1 MSFEDIKLLL
11 IEKFGAEIIVGEEL
25 DGLQP
30 ALIIEPDRIVDV
42 CLELR
47 NNTKTYF
54 DFLSCLTGVDYGVE
68 DGRFGVVY
76 HLASIPYKLQLTL
89 KISKANDR
97 DEDNLPSFPSVS
109 TVYRTADWHEREAYD
124 LEGIFF
130 EGHPDLR
137 RILLPDDWEG
147 YPLRK
152 DYKAAEYYKGIKI
165 DYPAPSADNSIK
177 IEYRT
182 SNPQTSKYN
191 RALDNYHQKI
201 AAASVED
208 MVLNM
213 GPQHPSTH
221 GVLRLELIT
230 DGEIVKEVIPH
241 MGYLHRCF
249 EKHAESLTY
258 QQTIPFTD
266 RLDYLASMNNS
277 HAFVMGVERML
288 GIDKDIPKRVEYIR
302 VLVCEMNR
310 IASHLIAIGTYGID
324 IGAFTPFL
332 WCFRDR
338 EHIMGMLEWA
348 SGSRMLYNYI
358 WVGGLF
364 YDLPVGFEERCRE
377 FVNYFKPKM
386 VELNQLL
393 TDNQIFISRT
403 ANVGV
408 LPRDVAINYGCSGPM
423 LRGSGLKWDLRRIDN
438 YSVYPELDFD
448 IPVGTGAMG
457 TVGDCWDRYKVRVD
471 EIEQSLK
478 IIEQCLDRLQNE
490 LKRTADF
497 DPRAK
502 LPRKLTPKPQDY
514 YVRCEGAKG
523 ELGFYFIAND
533 ARSEIPFR
541 AKARAPS
548 FNNLSVLPEIAK
560 GVMIADLIAI
570 IGSIDFVLGEVDR

>member
-1 MSFEDIKLLL
+1 M
-11 IEKFGAEIIVGEEL
+11 
-25 DGLQP
+25 
-30 ALIIEPDRIVDV
+30 
-42 CLELR
+42 
-47 NNTKTYF
+47 
-54 DFLSCLTGVDYGVE
+54 
-68 DGRFGVVY
+68 
-76 HLASIPYKLQLTL
+76 
-89 KISKANDR
+89 
-97 DEDNLPSFPSVS
+97 
-109 TVYRTADWHEREAYD
+109 
-124 LEGIFF
+124 
-130 EGHPDLR
+130 
-137 RILLPDDWEG
+137 
-147 YPLRK
+147 
-152 DYKAAEYYKGIKI
+152 
-165 DYPAPSADNSIK
+165 
-177 IEYRT
+177 
-182 SNPQTSKYN
+182 
-191 RALDNYHQKI
+191 
-201 AAASVED
+201 
-208 MVLNM
+208 NM

-277 HAFVMGVERML
+277 HAWVMGVERML

-310 IASHLIAIGTYGID
+310 IASHLIAVGTYGID

-332 WCFRDR
+332 WLFKDR

-377 FVNYFKPKM
+377 FIDYFKPKM

-423 LRGSGLKWDLRRIDN
+423 LRGSGLKWDLRRIDG
-438 YSVYPELDFD
+438 YSVYPELDFE
-448 IPVGTGAMG
+448 IPVGKGEMG
-457 TVGDCWDRYKVRVD
+457 TVGDCWDRYKVRID
-471 EIEQSLK
+471 EIAQSIK
-478 IIEQCLDRLQNE
+478 IMEQCLDRLQNE

-502 LPRKLTPKPQDY
+502 LPRKLTSKPQDY

-523 ELGFYFIAND
+523 ELGFYFMHTD
-533 ARSEIPFR
+533 PRSEVPFR
-541 AKARAPS
+541 AKVRAPS

-570 IGSIDFVLGEVDR
+570 VGSIDFVLGEVDR